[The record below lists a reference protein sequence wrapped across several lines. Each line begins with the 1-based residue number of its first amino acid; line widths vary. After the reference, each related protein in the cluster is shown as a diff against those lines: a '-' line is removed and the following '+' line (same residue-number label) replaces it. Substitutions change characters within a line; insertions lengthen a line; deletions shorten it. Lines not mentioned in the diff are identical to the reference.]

1 MTESNS
7 VPLPQEPESSD
18 GGGLPLAL
26 IQLVRLPNVFT
37 AMADIFLGF
46 ALTHGS
52 LEPVPQFLMLL
63 AASVCHYW
71 AGMIF
76 NDVFDKDVDLRERPL
91 RPIPSGRV
99 SVKLATTLGIVLNI
113 VGIGLAAAVGL
124 NSFYVALA
132 LSAAIYLYDGPLKRT
147 PLGPVAMGSCRFF
160 NVLLG
165 ASAMPVVEG
174 ELSLLVQA
182 LHVAAG
188 LGVYVAGLT
197 WFAKQEAKWS
207 NRGMLVGAAVVIN
220 LGLAILL
227 GFILNVPTQMDRS
240 TPMILLAVIT
250 LTVVRR
256 LVTAIIEPA
265 PDNVQLAIKIM
276 LLSLV
281 MLDAMLVVFT
291 TGQPMLGV
299 MTAALLV
306 PAFVLAKWIPM
317 T

>member
-1 MTESNS
+1 
-7 VPLPQEPESSD
+7 
-18 GGGLPLAL
+18 
-26 IQLVRLPNVFT
+26 VRLPNVFT

-291 TGQPMLGV
+291 TGQPVLGV

>member
-291 TGQPMLGV
+291 TGQPVLGV

>member
-7 VPLPQEPESSD
+7 IPLPAEPEPAS

-26 IQLVRLPNVFT
+26 AQLVRLPNVFT

-52 LEPVPQFLMLL
+52 FEPVPQFVMLIV
-63 AASVCHYW
+63 ASVCHYW

-76 NDVFDKDVDLRERPL
+76 NDVFDRQIDLKERPL

-99 SVKLATTLGIVLNI
+99 PLKLAVTLGLALNVI
-113 VGIGLAAAVGL
+113 GIGIAAAVGM
-124 NSFYVALA
+124 NSLFVALA
-132 LSAAIYLYDGPLKRT
+132 LTTAIYLYDGPLKRT
-147 PLGPVAMGSCRFF
+147 PLGPLAMGSCRFF

-165 ASAMPVVEG
+165 ASALTIVDG
-174 ELSLLVQA
+174 ESTLLMQS

-188 LGVYVAGLT
+188 LGVYVTGLT

-207 NRGMLVGAAVVIN
+207 NRGLLVGAAVVIN

-227 GFILNVPTQMDRS
+227 AFLANAPAQSDRS
-240 TPMILLAVIT
+240 MSMVLLAVVA
-250 LTVVRR
+250 LTVIRR
-256 LVTAIIEPA
+256 LVTAIIEPS
-265 PDNVQLAIKIM
+265 PEHVQLAIKIM

-291 TGQPMLGV
+291 TGQPTLGV
-299 MTAALLV
+299 ATAALLV
-306 PAFVLAKWIPM
+306 PAFILARWIPM